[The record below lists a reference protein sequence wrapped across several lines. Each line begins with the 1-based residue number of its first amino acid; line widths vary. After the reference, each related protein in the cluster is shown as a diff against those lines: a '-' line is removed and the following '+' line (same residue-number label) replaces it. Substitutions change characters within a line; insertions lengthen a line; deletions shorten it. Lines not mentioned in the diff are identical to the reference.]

1 MKTIQQLCT
10 WIKVLTGVAMLFVAL
25 WVIVY
30 HPYLYQTQ
38 PYLLLHW
45 AGIGI
50 ALIVVAQKV
59 SDYTHYFASPQQ
71 SLFWLMM
78 QLAFIPIFSEILTR
92 YFHLP
97 TALAFAFSLAALSP
111 GELSHT
117 VLKTLF
123 LTGCIFILQWIGFY
137 SPIISEGV
145 EVMNDPIT
153 KYIVVAIAFVP
164 ILYHEYRKW
173 KQKNQ
178 PVKVIVIEDE
188 EKHEKSN
195 IKK

>member
-10 WIKVLTGVAMLFVAL
+10 WIKILTGFAMLSFAL
-25 WVIVY
+25 FIIVY
-30 HPYLYQTQ
+30 YPYLYQSQ

-50 ALIVVAQKV
+50 SIIVVAQKV
-59 SDYTHYFASPQQ
+59 SDYTHYFTSPHQ
-71 SLFWLMM
+71 SLFWLLM

-97 TALAFAFSLAALSP
+97 SSLAFAFSLAALSP
-111 GELSHT
+111 GELTHT

-123 LTGCIFILQWIGFY
+123 LTSCVFILHWIGFY

-145 EVMNDPIT
+145 EVMNDPST
-153 KYIVVAIAFVP
+153 KYIVVGIAFVP

-188 EKHEKSN
+188 EKYEKTT